1 MFEVTLNDG
10 NTFVFQKFSEIEEFF
25 SEVVFGEGADDA
37 KISIKMADI
46 EDYLW
51 NLRGIIPFKINNL
64 RARQVSLYF
73 HAML

>member
-25 SEVVFGEGADDA
+25 SEVVLGEGADDA

-46 EDYLW
+46 EDYL
-51 NLRGIIPFKINNL
+51 
-64 RARQVSLYF
+64 
-73 HAML
+73 